1 MSTVPPA
8 RVGRKVRTS
17 SATRVVLSRGMLI
30 GMLLCHKRAVRARS
44 GSRDMCNALV
54 ICDCDCALEGIM
66 KLPRRKLL
74 RLATGVA
81 ALPVLSRLAGAQ
93 SYPSRPVRIV
103 AAFAAGGGVDIT
115 ARLIGQWLSDRLG
128 QSFVVENR
136 PGAGGNIGTE
146 AVVNAPPD
154 GHTLLLATVPNAV
167 NATLY
172 EKLNFNFIRD
182 IAPVAGIIRVSMVI
196 LVHPSVPAKT
206 VPELIAYAKR
216 NPGKVNMASAG
227 AGSAPHMAGELFN
240 FMAGVNMVHV
250 PYRGQGPALSDLL
263 GGQVQVFFATTP
275 GTSDF
280 ARTGKLRALAV
291 TSPTRA
297 EGFSEL
303 PRVGDFVPGY
313 EASQWYGIAA
323 PKNTPVEVV
332 DKLNREINAA
342 LSDPAMRAKF
352 AEIGGEPLAGSPSE
366 FGRLIAEETE
376 KWGKVVKFTG
386 LKPERP
392 GGGSR
397 DAAATAPRRSR
408 ELYHCQLG
416 QTQRDG
422 GAVAAA
428 SRWF

>member
-1 MSTVPPA
+1 
-8 RVGRKVRTS
+8 
-17 SATRVVLSRGMLI
+17 
-30 GMLLCHKRAVRARS
+30 
-44 GSRDMCNALV
+44 
-54 ICDCDCALEGIM
+54 M

-74 RLATGVA
+74 RLAAGVA
-81 ALPVLSRLAGAQ
+81 ALPILSRLAGAQ

-115 ARLIGQWLSDRLG
+115 ARLIAQWLSDRLG

-146 AVVNAPPD
+146 TVINAPPD
-154 GHTLLLATVPNAV
+154 GQILLLATVPNAV

-182 IAPVAGIIRVSMVI
+182 SAPVGGIIRVPMVI
-196 LVHPSVPAKT
+196 LVHPSVAAKT
-206 VPELIAYAKR
+206 VPELIAHAKA

-227 AGSAPHMAGELFN
+227 TGSAPHMAGELFN
-240 FMAGVNMVHV
+240 FMAGVNMGHV

-263 GGQVQVFFATTP
+263 GGQVQVYFATTP

-280 ARTGKLRALAV
+280 VRTGKLRALAV
-291 TSPTRA
+291 TTPTRA

-303 PRVGDFVPGY
+303 PQVGDFVPGY
-313 EASQWYGIAA
+313 EASQWYGLTA
-323 PKNTPVEVV
+323 PKNTPAAVI

-342 LSDPAMRAKF
+342 LSDAAMKAKF

-366 FGRLIAEETE
+366 FGQLIAAETE

-386 LKPERP
+386 LKPE
-392 GGGSR
+392 
-397 DAAATAPRRSR
+397 
-408 ELYHCQLG
+408 
-416 QTQRDG
+416 
-422 GAVAAA
+422 
-428 SRWF
+428 